1 MPSTRDGYLYGYLWT
16 PSGESLIT
24 KTYDVVVVG
33 SGFAGL
39 IAARNL
45 SHDSGVRVLLLEGR
59 DRIGGRTWTANAL
72 GQDFEMGGTW
82 VHWKVFSTHQ
92 PHVFTEIHRYRL
104 QSNLKTSSGTAAVEN
119 TLYTPKDSKPGLV
132 DTFATNT
139 AVQNVADA
147 FFSIDGLS
155 SRELMPYPH
164 DPFRLPAA
172 WIKYDHLSAK
182 DRLDQLLDI
191 SQHDK
196 DVFDAMISSFGA
208 VPSSECGF
216 TEVLRWYA
224 LGGHSMAGTFELAG
238 MYKLGGGGMT
248 SLARAILDDY
258 RGHVLFDTVVEK
270 VEQQGLTV
278 VVSTKDGQRFEAKYC
293 ISTLP
298 LNCLSDVTFMPPLS
312 PLRMEAIRAGHINKG
327 SKVHFR
333 LAKPEPGWFS
343 MANGYGTSPWCFAFS
358 DHNGTTDKADPGN
371 FCIGFGYGAHHIDPK
386 ASAEIITTF
395 QNNIKPGAE
404 VTAYLTHDWANDSL
418 AKGTWS
424 CWGPNSMTKWLKE
437 LQRPE
442 GRIHFASADWA
453 EGWRG
458 FVDGAIERG
467 TAMGREIET
476 LLSEDNVA
484 AKL

>member
-1 MPSTRDGYLYGYLWT
+1 M
-16 PSGESLIT
+16 
-24 KTYDVVVVG
+24 
-33 SGFAGL
+33 
-39 IAARNL
+39 
-45 SHDSGVRVLLLEGR
+45 
-59 DRIGGRTWTANAL
+59 
-72 GQDFEMGGTW
+72 
-82 VHWKVFSTHQ
+82 
-92 PHVFTEIHRYRL
+92 EIHRYGL

-164 DPFRLPAA
+164 DPFRLPET

-182 DRLDQLLDI
+182 DRLDQLLDV

-208 VPSSECGF
+208 VPGSECGF

-278 VVSTKDGQRFEAKYC
+278 VVSTKNGSQFEAKYC
-293 ISTLP
+293 ISTVP
-298 LNCLSDVTFMPPLS
+298 L
-312 PLRMEAIRAGHINKG
+312 
-327 SKVHFR
+327 
-333 LAKPEPGWFS
+333 
-343 MANGYGTSPWCFAFS
+343 
-358 DHNGTTDKADPGN
+358 
-371 FCIGFGYGAHHIDPK
+371 
-386 ASAEIITTF
+386 
-395 QNNIKPGAE
+395 
-404 VTAYLTHDWANDSL
+404 
-418 AKGTWS
+418 
-424 CWGPNSMTKWLKE
+424 
-437 LQRPE
+437 
-442 GRIHFASADWA
+442 
-453 EGWRG
+453 
-458 FVDGAIERG
+458 
-467 TAMGREIET
+467 
-476 LLSEDNVA
+476 
-484 AKL
+484 